1 MRRHLTL
8 PLYIASQLG
17 GKAASISYTSA
28 MQQIL
33 VINDSAGSYTTKL
46 INRLLCLAAFTHDLG
61 KMSVAFQAKLRR
73 AMSGEPGS
81 AEFIRHDALS
91 FLMLKTLCAGAL
103 EPLKGLPWLSADE
116 LSSKLTQ
123 ASAQSLQDSF
133 TLHLREDL
141 KLLEQALS
149 PAPSRS
155 ASESVSGHSL
165 EALACALVAFL
176 SLTHHRLPGLGKHAN
191 RKAYTYLE
199 SFSADTYFNP
209 KLSTDYRAS
218 ITIASNAFLD
228 DHPLGQQLIRAIE
241 DLQQLLAAAPADLNL
256 RHLVQACLL
265 HGRPTL
271 VLGDH
276 LASAMKSH
284 EVVPAEA
291 LLANTRPSHSDGLEA
306 FMPGDTLATHIRS
319 VVRHTRKQAQAA
331 LNLISNQLDGFP
343 SLSLGG
349 QRNID
354 AKRSPTGKFA
364 WQHQAYEHLHANYG
378 GLPSFLVVTA
388 NTGSGKTILSAQAMR
403 ALRSE
408 RFTYALGLR
417 SLTLQTGQSY
427 KEDLGLMEADLA
439 VVIGDSVAKKAFD
452 VAQAGSESLDQT
464 DLLVVS
470 KGEDPEWLSSIK
482 DPHKKVTPRQALG
495 SHKIDFVSAPI
506 VVCTVDQLIGVT
518 QLRTVKKALDYRRVQ
533 SSDLILDEVDNYS
546 ADELK
551 HLASLCF
558 VAGYS
563 RKHVVC
569 LSATMGPIHTEA
581 LYEAYQAGIAMN
593 HALTGLGDDIFFATV
608 SNTCPP
614 ASLTIKAG
622 DVASVKRHVLAYN
635 EDSIKEQL
643 KFPAKVKDCVLPAT
657 ARDYSAILGQAL
669 VLHASHAGKVGDQ
682 RVSAGFI
689 RMNTVKNA
697 RRLAKHLYETADLP
711 ADTEIAVVCY
721 HSKYSA
727 LELSCIDRLLNT
739 LTNRKRLESGQEFS
753 SAARK
758 EIIEPLLAAN
768 PGKKNLVLIVVT
780 TSIIETGRDHDYDWA
795 IVEPNSHRSLIQ
807 AAGRIR
813 RHREPGAPGCNL
825 AVIQYPDKSLD
836 KVGVPQAVNPIN
848 AFSHPGPLTRLRED
862 GKPAANTAD
871 GWARTVRR
879 ASLALGGTA
888 MPDISRDCS
897 AVGFLA
903 AYPDGVLSAV
913 ALEDPARIKNSL
925 AKVEQWVLHDALL
938 SASGAELK
946 RSAYRAV
953 SSRDI
958 IQKSLQLTDW
968 AYQESFRGSD
978 PQDDMRVFLAHRTP
992 GTQDVRLRLEI
1003 VNVAGAAANVQRDK
1017 VRPHTPS
1024 RVLLVVG
1031 SASADMTAVL
1041 EKELR
1046 AYEGKLS
1053 ASELVSLSSY
1063 VPQAWGD
1070 SVPECWYNPLL
1081 GFNDKPAG

>member
-1 MRRHLTL
+1 M
-8 PLYIASQLG
+8 P
-17 GKAASISYTSA
+17 
-28 MQQIL
+28 QIL
-33 VINDSAGSYTTKL
+33 IINDSEKCRVTLSHANSNVAGAYTAKL
-46 INRLLCLAAFTHDLG
+46 LNKLLRLAAFTHDLG

-73 AMSGEPGS
+73 AITGAPGS

-91 FLMLKTLCAGAL
+91 FLMLNTLCAGSL
-103 EPLKGLPWLSADE
+103 EPLKLLPRLSADE
-116 LSSKLTQ
+116 LSSKLSQ
-123 ASAQSLQDSF
+123 ESAQSLQDRF
-133 TLHLREDL
+133 TLLLREDL
-141 KLLEQALS
+141 KILEQALS

-155 ASESVSGHSL
+155 AGKSVPGPSL
-165 EALACALVAFL
+165 EALACSLVAFL
-176 SLTHHRLPGLGKHAN
+176 SLTHHRLPGLGKRAN

-209 KLSTDYRAS
+209 KLAS
-218 ITIASNAFLD
+218 SFQEATTITQNVFHE
-228 DHPLGQQLIRAIE
+228 DHALGKQLIRAIE
-241 DLQQLLAAAPADLNL
+241 DVQQLLAAAPADLNL

-291 LLANTRPSHSDGLEA
+291 LLANTRPSPSDGLET
-306 FMPGDTLATHIRS
+306 FLPGDTLATHIRS
-319 VVRHTRKQAQAA
+319 VVRHTRQQAQAA

-354 AKRSPTGKFA
+354 AKRSPVGKFA
-364 WQHQAYEHLHANYG
+364 WQHQAYEHLRANYG

-403 ALRSE
+403 ALGSE

-439 VVIGDSVAKKAFD
+439 VVIGDSIAKKAFD
-452 VAQAGSESLDQT
+452 VARAGSESLDQA
-464 DLLVVS
+464 DLVVVA
-470 KGEDPEWLSSIK
+470 KGTDPEWLSSIK

-495 SHKIDFVSAPI
+495 SHKIDFISAPI

-518 QLRTVKKALDYRRVQ
+518 QLRTVKKALEYRRVQ
-533 SSDLILDEVDNYS
+533 SADLILDEVDNYS
-546 ADELK
+546 PDELK

-563 RKHVVC
+563 RKHLVC

-614 ASLTIKAG
+614 ASLKVKAG
-622 DVASVKRHVLAYN
+622 DVASLKRHVLAYN
-635 EDSIKEQL
+635 EGSIKAQL

-669 VLHASHAGKVGDQ
+669 DFHASHAGKVGDPW
-682 RVSAGFI
+682 VSAGFI

-697 RRLAKHLYETADLP
+697 RRLAKHLYETAEVP

-721 HSKYSA
+721 HAKQSA

-739 LTNRKRLESGQEFS
+739 LTNRKRLEPGQEFS

-813 RHREPGAPGCNL
+813 RHRDHGVPGCNL
-825 AVIQYPDKSLD
+825 AVIQHPDKVLD

-862 GKPAANTAD
+862 GKPAANTSD
-871 GWARTVRR
+871 SWKRTVYR
-879 ASLALGGTA
+879 ASSTLGGMATA
-888 MPDISRDCS
+888 DIERDCS
-897 AVGFLA
+897 ALGILT
-903 AYPDGVLSAV
+903 AYPDGVRSAV
-913 ALEDPARIKNSL
+913 ALEDPAITGNAL
-925 AKVEQWVLHDALL
+925 AKVEQWVLQDALL
-938 SASGAELK
+938 SSSGAQLK
-946 RSAYRAV
+946 RSAYKDV

-958 IQKSLQLTDW
+958 HQKSLQLTDW

-992 GTQDVRLRLEI
+992 GTQDVRLRPEI
-1003 VNVAGAAANVQRDK
+1003 VNVVGAAANVQRDK
-1017 VRPHTPS
+1017 VRPQTPS
-1024 RVLLVVG
+1024 RVLLAVG
-1031 SASADMTAVL
+1031 LASADMTAVL

-1063 VPQAWGD
+1063 VPQAWGVR
-1070 SVPECWYNPLL
+1070 VPECWYNPLL
-1081 GFNDKPAG
+1081 GFNDKTAG